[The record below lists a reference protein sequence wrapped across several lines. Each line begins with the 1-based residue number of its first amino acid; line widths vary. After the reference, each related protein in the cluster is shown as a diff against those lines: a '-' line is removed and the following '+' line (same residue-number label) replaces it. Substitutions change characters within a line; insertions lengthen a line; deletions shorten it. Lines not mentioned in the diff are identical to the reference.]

1 MRSLLNF
8 LLHIIGVVAALWV
21 VVRLV
26 PGIDITPT
34 AGGSELGAFVT
45 VAVVITLVNTVIAP
59 ILRLVGAP
67 ITCLTLGLFALVING
82 AVLYLSAWILQ
93 SLDLGLGE
101 LHISGWWAAI
111 FGAIVLAIVSS
122 LVNMLTSPLRR

>member
-26 PGIDITPT
+26 PEIDITPT

-93 SLDLGLGE
+93 SLNLGLGE